1 MLVTKSDKM
10 KKRKW
15 IIIKWITVLVVFIIT
30 ITLIANIIIETRTNN
45 LVYNEVNNIPHNKT
59 GLLLGTSKYLKSG
72 QPNRY
77 FANRIKAAVELY
89 NAKKIDFIVVSG
101 DNNSIYDNEP
111 LDMKNELMKYGVPEK
126 IIYLDYAGF
135 RTYDSVVRVNYIF
148 GQTHFTV
155 ISQEFHNRRAIYIAN
170 RLGLHAIG
178 FNAENVDAY
187 NGFKTNLREKF
198 SRVKVFI
205 DLCTGKKPKFLGEK
219 IKIK

>member
-1 MLVTKSDKM
+1 M
-10 KKRKW
+10 KRLKW
-15 IIIKWITVLVVFIIT
+15 IIPVSVVCIVTVI
-30 ITLIANIIIETRTNN
+30 LIANVVIENRTNS

-135 RTYDSVVRVNYIF
+135 RTYDSVVRINYIF
-148 GQTHFTV
+148 GQTNFTV